1 MSTGAVR
8 WLAYEMV
15 EKNNIK
21 NNALNNVD
29 FLDLISYFD
38 YKFY

>member
-15 EKNNIK
+15 EKNNIDYI
-21 NNALNNVD
+21 NNVD
-29 FLDLISYFD
+29 FLDLSAILTINSTN
-38 YKFY
+38 